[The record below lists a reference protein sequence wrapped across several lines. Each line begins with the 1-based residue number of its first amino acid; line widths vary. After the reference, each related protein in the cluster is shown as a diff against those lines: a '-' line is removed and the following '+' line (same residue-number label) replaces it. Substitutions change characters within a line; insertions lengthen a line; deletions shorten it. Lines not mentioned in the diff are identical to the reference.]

1 MASVVEGRQMTE
13 RERLVKDIYHKGVIF
28 CKPDTPLQEVVR
40 VMADTEIHAIMVA
53 EREGEPPV
61 GVVSHTDAIAHY
73 GRPDLG
79 SIRARDVMTPHVVSI
94 SEHATVAEASRKLL
108 ESRIHRLLVVDDEG
122 RPLGI
127 LSTTDVIRDMRGS
140 RWVWYMD

>member
-1 MASVVEGRQMTE
+1 MSQA
-13 RERLVKDIYHKGVIF
+13 ERLVKDVYHRGVIF

-53 EREGEPPV
+53 EREGEPPL

-73 GRPDLG
+73 GQADLA
-79 SIRARDVMTPHVVSI
+79 SVHARDVMTPQVISI
-94 SEHATVAEASRKLL
+94 TEGATVAEASRKLV
-108 ESRIHRLLVVDDEG
+108 ESRIHRLLVVDDAG
-122 RPLGI
+122 RPVGI

-140 RWVWYMD
+140 RWVWYLD

>member
-1 MASVVEGRQMTE
+1 MDKVQ
-13 RERLVKDIYHKGVIF
+13 LVRDIYHKGVIF

-73 GRPDLG
+73 GEDVT
-79 SIRARDVMTPHVVSI
+79 SAQARDVMTSHVISI
-94 SEHATVAEASRKLL
+94 SEDATVEEAAQKLL
-108 ESRIHRLLVVDDEG
+108 ESNIHRLLVVSVDG
-122 RPLGI
+122 KPLGI
-127 LSTTDVIRDMRGS
+127 LSTTDIVREMRGT
-140 RWVWYMD
+140 RWVWYLD

>member
-1 MASVVEGRQMTE
+1 MDNE
-13 RERLVKDIYHKGVIF
+13 RTVRDIYHKGVIF

-40 VMADTEIHAIMVA
+40 VLADTEIHAIMVA

-73 GRPDLG
+73 VDDLAA
-79 SIRARDVMTPHVVSI
+79 IRADEVMSTTVI
-94 SEHATVAEASRKLL
+94 TIAEDATVKEAAQKLL
-108 ESRIHRLLVVDDEG
+108 DSRIHRLLVVDDAG

-127 LSTTDVIRDMRGS
+127 LSTTDIIREMRGT
-140 RWVWYMD
+140 RWVWYLD